1 MRDPSAAE
9 AAGRR
14 GCTTPPALLRGSCDV
29 QLQPW
34 QISESSCM
42 RGFKNCA
49 ASSPVC
55 LFRIQKQTFLEPL
68 PQYNDSQRP
77 LGRRYRQSRSSP
89 SRGTHGSRRID
100 VSSASSHRYRHI
112 SSRDFHRLFSLP
124 REASDD
130 GIFVYLPPLPKI
142 DTLRFP
148 RTLKV
153 GRRCFRR
160 LVVLRVMRM
169 RVLRLQLPSSRP
181 LTRWEAFAKA
191 KGIEKRKRSRL
202 VWSEEVKDWVPRWGP
217 RGLKAIQ
224 RQAQDPFKKEKQQ
237 RELQKAK
244 QKLREVRNAAEA
256 QAGRGA
262 ARAVLKGGSGSA
274 RLPPGVPLLSSTQ
287 KKHRNKSK
295 EELKEL
301 LHR

>member
-1 MRDPSAAE
+1 MTANAPLAVD
-9 AAGRR
+9 
-14 GCTTPPALLRGSCDV
+14 
-29 QLQPW
+29 
-34 QISESSCM
+34 I
-42 RGFKNCA
+42 
-49 ASSPVC
+49 AS
-55 LFRIQKQTFLEPL
+55 
-68 PQYNDSQRP
+68 
-77 LGRRYRQSRSSP
+77 LGRVLPEAPTEADGLTYHLHHLIATDISP
-89 SRGTHGSRRID
+89 LE
-100 VSSASSHRYRHI
+100 I
-112 SSRDFHRLFSLP
+112 STDLEENTQRCAELFVRKLFSLP

-148 RTLKV
+148 RTLK
-153 GRRCFRR
+153 
-160 LVVLRVMRM
+160 
-169 RVLRLQLPSSRP
+169 LPSSRP

-224 RQAQDPFKKEKQQ
+224 RQAQGVLEEKGAVTLHSRTAKTKDASAGAAAGGKKRKRVASADAAAAAAAAGVVEDPFKKEKQQ